1 MGRRWAC
8 AFRAPFIGDS
18 DMRKSTL
25 ISAGLYALASASL
38 ILIAGATPAAADI
51 TNPYGPGYGFV
62 KCPDG
67 TTRPH
72 IMEPGVAPNHP
83 DYNAI
88 NARNA
93 ARAAAAF
100 LTCNQPVGPGG
111 FDPAISANTA
121 GPADI
126 KNVEAIT
133 AVDPVE
139 PSTGPSMATLPCC
152 ERPGQQTEL
161 NLSTGTGAWTVK
173 LPASATDGPTS
184 NAANVAWT
192 TAVLTASNW
201 ISPNGNPTGAG
212 NYIYS
217 TKFDA
222 GECRVRCTIAV
233 SGRFLV
239 DNRGVLK
246 VDGVTVATSVGTP
259 NYGFLPGSV
268 TPFTYNIPVV
278 SGVHTVTFEAY
289 NQSGPTGANIELQVR
304 RRCMGRPV
312 GPGGPR
318 NGGPAGGGSVP
329 NPK

>member
-1 MGRRWAC
+1 MAG
-8 AFRAPFIGDS
+8 PTLPTGLGPDIGV
-18 DMRKSTL
+18 T
-25 ISAGLYALASASL
+25 
-38 ILIAGATPAAADI
+38 
-51 TNPYGPGYGFV
+51 
-62 KCPDG
+62 CPDG
-67 TTRPH
+67 H
-72 IMEPGVAPNHP
+72 MAFWNPGWPTGNT
-83 DYNAI
+83 
-88 NARNA
+88 
-93 ARAAAAF
+93 AAAAIAICS
-100 LTCNQPVGPGG
+100 TWHSPGS
-111 FDPAISANTA
+111 PPHLANA
-121 GPADI
+121 GQTNPSVLEAVPYSGEI
-126 KNVEAIT
+126 KNVGAIS
-133 AVDPVE
+133 AVDPVDT
-139 PSTGPSMATLPCC
+139 STGPSMATLPCC